1 MCAALRSA
9 EASSDCGQSVA
20 VAIGGRC
27 MRGRNETKNGGEK
40 RGGGVR
46 QHIAYSIQAE
56 GRRRKT
62 EDRSRTHL
70 PPDGVEDAHEERVRA
85 REDVGRVP
93 LVLPRAHELRDVR
106 LGLLRAVSQSA
117 TESGIG
123 DVDVHR
129 ACTAEAWIAAIVVVV
144 VVVVVVVGGGARA
157 LDEAEV
163 LALRVCTSTSTSV
176 SAPAPASPS
185 RTCAPA
191 VARPLGV
198 RAWPSSRRRR
208 RRRGCVGAGCR
219 A

>member
-1 MCAALRSA
+1 
-9 EASSDCGQSVA
+9 
-20 VAIGGRC
+20 
-27 MRGRNETKNGGEK
+27 MRGRNETKNGGEE
-40 RGGGVR
+40 RGGVR
-46 QHIAYSIQAE
+46 QHIAYIIQAE
-56 GRRRKT
+56 GRRQKI

-106 LGLLRAVSQSA
+106 LGLLRAVPQSA
-117 TESGIG
+117 TEVKAECASGAGSGSGIG

-129 ACTAEAWIAAIVVVV
+129 ACTAEAWIAAIM

-176 SAPAPASPS
+176 SAPAPAPASPS

-208 RRRGCVGAGCR
+208 RGCVGAGCR